1 MRPLHIPIDALPI
14 KDRLSST
21 LEQEHDHNQSTA
33 ALETCYLLSLPAEIG
48 NRIYEEV
55 LVHIDVLWVDPEGV
69 PIDKIRKDVLT
80 NGRRFQYLPSE
91 PALTR
96 TCRKVRRETLPIFY
110 GRNIFSDTPVDLC
123 CIKFLIYL
131 TPEKRRMLKQLRISH
146 WKYYAEI
153 FLHID
158 AGPAGI
164 DIVSVRARLE
174 KMKEWLQKGGVHLDD
189 HALHFPV
196 RWDNGESWTWVNS
209 RAGVH
214 KLGLDDG

>member
-1 MRPLHIPIDALPI
+1 MRPLHIPKFEELPAEAQGEA
-14 KDRLSST
+14 RSRY
-21 LEQEHDHNQSTA
+21 QDHRPASRQA
-33 ALETCYLLSLPAEIG
+33 CYFLQLPAEIL

-55 LVHIDVLWVDPEGV
+55 LVHDAVLWVDPEGV
-69 PIDKIRKDVLT
+69 PIDKIRDDVLT
-80 NGRRFQYLPSE
+80 DGRRFQYLPSE

-131 TPEKRRMLKQLRISH
+131 TPAKRKMLKQIRISH

-158 AGPAGI
+158 PGPVGSS
-164 DIVSVRARLE
+164 VENVRARLE
-174 KMKEWLQKGGVHLDD
+174 RMSAWLRRGGIDLDE
-189 HALHFPV
+189 HALHFPI
-196 RWDNGESWTWVNS
+196 RWKAGEPEICINS
-209 RAGVH
+209 GTMTH
-214 KLGLDDG
+214 ELDYDSV